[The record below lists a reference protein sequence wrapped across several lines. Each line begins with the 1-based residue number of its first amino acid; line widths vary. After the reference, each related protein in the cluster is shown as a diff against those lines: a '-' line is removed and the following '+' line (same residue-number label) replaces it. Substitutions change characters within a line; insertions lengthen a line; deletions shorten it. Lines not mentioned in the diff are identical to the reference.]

1 MMIKILLLIC
11 ACLFVLT
18 ACATE
23 SPAQVVE
30 AYFQAIIDDQPERL
44 AELSCAAWEADALTA
59 ATSFRNT
66 GATLDGMQCEANG
79 EEAGY
84 QIVQCQGRIVVVYQG
99 EERAFPLTRYRVI
112 QENNAWRMCGEAG

>member
-1 MMIKILLLIC
+1 MIKILLMLMC
-11 ACLFVLT
+11 AFLLA
-18 ACATE
+18 ACASE

-44 AELSCAAWEADALTA
+44 AELSCAAWEASALTA

-66 GATLDGMQCEANG
+66 GAALGGMQCEAAG
-79 EEAGY
+79 EDAGY

-112 QENNAWRMCGEAG
+112 QEDNAWRMCGEAG

>member
-1 MMIKILLLIC
+1 MTKANLLLMLC
-11 ACLFVLT
+11 GLLLA
-18 ACATE
+18 ACAAE

-30 AYFQAIIDDQPERL
+30 AYFQALIADEPERL

-66 GATLDGMQCEANG
+66 GAALEELQCQPSG

-84 QIVQCQGRIVVVYQG
+84 QIIQCQGRIVVTYQG
-99 EERAFPLTRYRVI
+99 EQRAFPLGRYRAV
-112 QENNAWRMCGEAG
+112 QENSAWRMCGEAD